1 MGASLGLTGRKRTRM
16 PGVNSAGG
24 SRSGSQSTAD
34 VRPSRR
40 HPPGDVVGYTAA
52 SPPATATE
60 PAGTR
65 SRGSSRRGTAARPWS
80 IPVRYPKPGEKPIQ
94 PTVYSAAACLAI
106 TSPGLSPVSRATSA
120 RSGPS

>member
-1 MGASLGLTGRKRTRM
+1 M

-24 SRSGSQSTAD
+24 LRSGFHSTAD

-52 SPPATATE
+52 SPPAMATA

-65 SRGSSRRGTAARPWS
+65 SRGSSRRGTAARS
-80 IPVRYPKPGEKPIQ
+80 GSSPVRYPKPGEKPIQ

-106 TSPGLSPVSRATSA
+106 TSSAVSPVSRATSA
-120 RSGPS
+120 RSAPS